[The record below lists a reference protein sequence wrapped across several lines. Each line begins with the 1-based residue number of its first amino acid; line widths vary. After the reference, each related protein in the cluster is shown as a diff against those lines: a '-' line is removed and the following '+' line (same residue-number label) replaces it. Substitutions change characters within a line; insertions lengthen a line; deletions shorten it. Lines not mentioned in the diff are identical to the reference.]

1 MMDKDRLRKAD
12 IFSGIA
18 FSVLGIYIIFQA
30 VKMPMKGSWGGVHN
44 VWYVSPA
51 LFPLLVGAMITLTG
65 GLLARTAIKEVGFEA
80 VKQVGRYL
88 LSPAF
93 STFLKQE
100 STIRFYAVIT
110 VLISFVF
117 GFVPRVDFF
126 LSAIAFLLVF
136 ILLFFLEDARIL
148 MKLFKFYACQILI
161 FFVLILTPLH
171 TLLSGVVPYPADIL
185 MLGFIFSFALYAH
198 RLCRKNDLLKKK
210 YMTGLIVAVIAPI
223 FIGICFKYL
232 LLVPMPFEGMGIAVL
247 DYIWYL

>member
-1 MMDKDRLRKAD
+1 MMDKNRLRKAD

-18 FSVLGIYIIFQA
+18 FSVLGLYIISQA

-51 LFPLLVGAMITLTG
+51 LFPLLVGALISLTG
-65 GLLARTAIKEVGFEA
+65 GLLVRTAMKEVGFEA
-80 VKQVGRYL
+80 VKQVGSYL

-110 VLISFVF
+110 VLVSFVL

-126 LSAIAFLLVF
+126 LSAVAFLLVF
-136 ILLFFLEDARIL
+136 ILLFYLEDARIL
-148 MKLFKFYACQILI
+148 MKLFRFYACQLLI
-161 FFVLILTPLH
+161 FLVLFLTPLH
-171 TLLSGVVPYPADIL
+171 TILTGIIPYPADIL
-185 MLGFIFSFALYAH
+185 MLGFILSFALYAH
-198 RLCRKNDLLKKK
+198 GLCKKNDLLKKK

-232 LLVPMPFEGMGIAVL
+232 LLVPMPFEGMVIAVL
-247 DYIWYL
+247 DYLWYL

>member
-18 FSVLGIYIIFQA
+18 FSVLGIYIISQA

-51 LFPLLVGAMITLTG
+51 LFPLLVGSLITLAG
-65 GLLARTAIKEVGFEA
+65 CLLVRTALKEVGFEA

-136 ILLFFLEDARIL
+136 ILLFYLEDARIL
-148 MKLFKFYACQILI
+148 MKLFRFYACQILI

-185 MLGFIFSFALYAH
+185 MMGFIFSFALYAH

-210 YMTGLIVAVIAPI
+210 YMTGLLVAVIAPI